1 MTQVF
6 QVGDIVY
13 VGELTPDIIEQR
25 ANNKHAFDNQIEPLV
40 GKHAVV
46 MSTDSASSCIVGLVP
61 CEPNYRFQLE
71 DAPRLDSEIPI
82 ETVPAQVTLVHG
94 SLLRACR
101 ISDNAS
107 APLGGVQLLCAGDT
121 IVGPAS
127 DEQTPVGRIT
137 QPYDIRGLCISTH
150 HIIVELA
157 SYGDR
162 IRHVRFIPFNYLD
175 ITSAPFT
182 TF

>member
-1 MTQVF
+1 MTQQF

-13 VGELTPDIIEQR
+13 VNELTPDIVEQR
-25 ANNKHAFDNQIEPLV
+25 NSNKYQFDDQITTLV
-40 GKHAVV
+40 GKHAIVT
-46 MSTDSASSCIVGLVP
+46 STDSASSGIVGLVQ
-61 CEPNYRFQLE
+61 CESDYQFQLE
-71 DAPRLDSEIPI
+71 DASRLDNEIPI
-82 ETVPAQVTLVHG
+82 ETVPAQVTLVRG

-101 ISDNAS
+101 ISDDAS
-107 APLGGVQLLCAGDT
+107 APLGGVQLPCAGDT
-121 IVGPAS
+121 IIGLAS
-127 DEQTPVGRIT
+127 DEQTPAGQIRI
-137 QPYDIRGLCISTH
+137 PYDIRGLCISTH

>member
-1 MTQVF
+1 MIRQF

-13 VGELTPDIIEQR
+13 VNELTPDIVEQR
-25 ANNKHAFDNQIEPLV
+25 NSNKYQFDDQIKTLV

-46 MSTDSASSCIVGLVP
+46 TSTDSASSGIVGLVP
-61 CEPNYRFQLE
+61 CEPNYHFQLE
-71 DAPRLDSEIPI
+71 DASRLDNEIPI

-107 APLGGVQLLCAGDT
+107 APLGEVQLPCAGDT

-127 DEQTPVGRIT
+127 DEQTPAGQIRV
-137 QPYDIRGLCISTH
+137 PYNVRGLCISAH
-150 HIIVELA
+150 HIIVEL
-157 SYGDR
+157 SKNNER
-162 IRHVRFIPFNYLD
+162 IVCLRFIPFKWLD
-175 ITSAPFT
+175 TTSSPFT